1 MPKKRAVPMI
11 HVPDVLATVE
21 WYQNIGFTVDNT
33 YGNEADGLSFA
44 ILSFG
49 DSQVMFN
56 QGGRA
61 STDKRREVDLYVYAD
76 DIDQLYEQLKDKVD
90 VVEEPHDTFYGMRE
104 LILRDLNR
112 FWITFAQLSVF
123 VRLMG
128 SVQENN
134 IETVRSILANES
146 LKPETLTS
154 ALAASNSAEMESLLR
169 NAGGNSP
176 AKVDTD
182 KLKSYAGSYRKDDFQ
197 LKITFEDG
205 LLFAAPGRTEPLR
218 LVALSENTF
227 TPMYLEDFGKI
238 SFNNQNG
245 IINSCTLH
253 EGLRAQEL
261 ERIKSNESQ
270 NIFH

>member
-1 MPKKRAVPMI
+1 MLKKRAVPMI

-44 ILSFG
+44 VLSFG

-56 QGGRA
+56 QDGHS
-61 STDKRREVDLYVYAD
+61 STDKRREVDLYVYTD
-76 DIDQLYEQLKDKVD
+76 GIDQLYEQLKDKVD
-90 VVEEPHDTFYGMRE
+90 VIEGPHDTFYGMRE
-104 LILRDLNR
+104 FILRDLNR

-123 VRLMG
+123 VKLMTG
-128 SVQENN
+128 VHENN
-134 IETVRSILANES
+134 IETVRSILAQES

-154 ALAASNSAEMESLLR
+154 ALAASNSAEIESLLR
-169 NAGGNSP
+169 NAGATP
-176 AKVDTD
+176 AANVDAN

-197 LKITFEDG
+197 ISITFEDG
-205 LLFAAPGRTEPLR
+205 ILFAAPGRTSPLR
-218 LVALSENTF
+218 LVALNENTF

-238 SFNNQNG
+238 SFNNEDG

-253 EGLRAQEL
+253 EGLHTQEL
-261 ERIKSNESQ
+261 QRIKTK
-270 NIFH
+270 